1 MRLSIA
7 GYQDKIA
14 VYEREGRW
22 YLVEGGRLASTD
34 IVKPVPVQP
43 QLASLPANEHLCMQL
58 ARRVGLEAASTRLIH
73 VPEPVL
79 LVRRFDRV
87 EAADGV
93 RRLHI
98 VDGCHALGVE
108 SL

>member
-22 YLVEGGRLASTD
+22 YLVEGVRLASTD

-87 EAADGV
+87 EAAEGV

>member
-1 MRLSIA
+1 VRLSIA

-43 QLASLPANEHLCMQL
+43 
-58 ARRVGLEAASTRLIH
+58 
-73 VPEPVL
+73 
-79 LVRRFDRV
+79 
-87 EAADGV
+87 
-93 RRLHI
+93 
-98 VDGCHALGVE
+98 
-108 SL
+108 